1 MTPPFGDLLALIE
14 DRSAALREA
23 AAVERLVAW
32 SPTD

>member
-23 AAVERLVAW
+23 AAAAALDARV
-32 SPTD
+32 P